1 MMSQTG
7 LNTGA
12 QKSCGIALTI
22 GALETPTRHVDTVGE
37 EQMTFERDKGTL
49 QAAHVPRKKE
59 GEEGMPILCC
69 NSQQK
74 VHASPL
80 VLHDK
85 FPYPIHSQ

>member
-1 MMSQTG
+1 MSQTG

-12 QKSCGIALTI
+12 QKSCRIAFTI
-22 GALETPTRHVDTVGE
+22 GALETPTRRVEALGE

-69 NSQQK
+69 NSQQQ
-74 VHASPL
+74 VHAGPL

-85 FPYPIHSQ
+85 FPYLIHSQ